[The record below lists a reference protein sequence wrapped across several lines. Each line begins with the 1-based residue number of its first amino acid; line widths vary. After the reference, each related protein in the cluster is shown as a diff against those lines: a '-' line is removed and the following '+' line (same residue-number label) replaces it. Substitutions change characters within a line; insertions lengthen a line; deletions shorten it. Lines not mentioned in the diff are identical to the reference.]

1 MGKLKQK
8 LDVEVAK
15 DAIICLQ
22 EVSLTCAGVLHSYF
36 ASKGYHFVT
45 GLYGNKFN
53 GYMGVGVAVPLD
65 KYSIEGVDITRVADT
80 KKMIRKP
87 QDYSVIKLARRFLLD
102 PLLGLIRS
110 LGLFRP
116 AFKPFDDAMKRM
128 NQMVTLK
135 VTPKNKPA
143 DQSSSFV
150 VGTYHMPCMFQ
161 YPAVM
166 MIHCALSAQHIQRY
180 AGGLPYVF
188 TGDFNIKPKDPMY
201 RLLTQGTIDA
211 EEPARPIN
219 EPGDQ
224 WSPLVQPMRSAYV
237 EKNGNEPPFTNWA
250 KVKDDP
256 PFIDTLDYL
265 FLSPEWRVAA
275 VEPLPEVQGPFP
287 TESEPSDHL
296 LISATLEL

>member
-1 MGKLKQK
+1 LKQK
-8 LDVEVAK
+8 LDGEVAK

-22 EVSLTCAGVLHSYF
+22 EVSVTCAGSLHSYF
-36 ASKGYHFVT
+36 ASKDYHFVT

-53 GYMGVGVAVPLD
+53 GYMGVGVAVPLT
-65 KYSIEGVDITRVADT
+65 KYVIEGVDITRVADT
-80 KKMIRKP
+80 KKMVRKP
-87 QDYSVIKLARRFLLD
+87 QEHSIIKLARRLLLN
-102 PLLGLIRS
+102 PLMDLLRA

-116 AFKPFDDAMKRM
+116 AFKPFDDALKRM

-135 VTPKNKPA
+135 VRPKNSP
-143 DQSSSFV
+143 SSSPFV

-180 AGGLPYVF
+180 AGDLPFVF

-201 RLLTQGTIDA
+201 RLLTSGTIDA
-211 EEPARPIN
+211 QEPARPVN
-219 EPGDQ
+219 EPGDV

-237 EKNGNEPPFTNWA
+237 EKNGSEPPFTNWA

-265 FLSPEWRVAA
+265 FLSPHWKVAA
-275 VEPLPEVQGPFP
+275 VEPLPEVQGPLP
-287 TESEPSDHL
+287 VEEEPSDHL
-296 LISATLEL
+296 LISATLDLS